1 MKLRKSLVLALLLM
15 ASMVCFSAMAQESD
29 KITQAVMKVYN
40 DHIDKNPNDYNA
52 LFMRANQLYYNNDF
66 KGAMND
72 VNRTIELAPEK
83 ETELLFDA
91 YLLRATLHGINNN
104 LTEENNDIEKAAAI
118 APSNLAWVGMKGNW
132 AYKSGD
138 YELAKHLLN
147 ESPVDVN
154 LSLGRI

>member
-83 ETELLFDA
+83 GATPEDLRVNCEL
-91 YLLRATLHGINNN
+91 N
-104 LTEENNDIEKAAAI
+104 
-118 APSNLAWVGMKGNW
+118 V
-132 AYKSGD
+132 
-138 YELAKHLLN
+138 ELQEFILSHLK
-147 ESPVDVN
+147 
-154 LSLGRI
+154 R

>member
-104 LTEENNDIEKAAAI
+104 LTE
-118 APSNLAWVGMKGNW
+118 
-132 AYKSGD
+132 
-138 YELAKHLLN
+138 
-147 ESPVDVN
+147 
-154 LSLGRI
+154 SLQVIWHG